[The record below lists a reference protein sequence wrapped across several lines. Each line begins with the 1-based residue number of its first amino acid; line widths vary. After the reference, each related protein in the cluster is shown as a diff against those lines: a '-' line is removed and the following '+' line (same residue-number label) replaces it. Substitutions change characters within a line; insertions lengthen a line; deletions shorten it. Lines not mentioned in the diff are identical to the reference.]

1 MFIRGKKI
9 FSIEQ
14 TKQAALAVLRSNA
27 RGPFQG
33 LPRTAGWGYPE
44 PYTRD
49 LMIASIGMLLSGDEE
64 LLSCQRRVLKTL
76 ASNQSPRGQIP
87 SLVHNDRD
95 RGSSDATPLFLIG
108 IDLFRRVTGEKD
120 FLDDAAQKALLWM
133 SYQSPGDAII
143 VAQQP
148 TSDWRDEQW
157 VYGYGLYVN
166 TLVYIY
172 MRLFGI
178 DEEAQRLRDILNQE
192 NFQTKGETDLQ
203 GCGFSV
209 PGRPYYALWA
219 YKIHQSKRFDLLGNS
234 LAILSGIASPSRSK
248 EIISW
253 VEEECDLSRK
263 EKRLAV
269 DLPPNL
275 FPFIN
280 PEDDDWHPRYSKLN
294 LPGEYH
300 NGGIWPFICGF
311 YIAAIVAS
319 EEYELAEKHLVT
331 LTDLVR
337 GSNTAEVDF
346 GFNEWLR
353 AQDGKPMGQDWQT
366 WSAAMYLYAAI
377 SVERRETPFFED
389 VRKL

>member
-366 WSAAMYLYAAI
+366 WSAAMYLYAAT